1 MNGSRAVLDS
11 NVIIFLSKGQLNVDK
26 LFDRYDH
33 FFISLVTYMEV
44 YGFSFGN
51 EYEKALVDELFAQLE
66 IVGIHMEIAE
76 QTIEYRKNG
85 VKKIRL
91 PDAIIL
97 ATACHLNADLV
108 TDDWDDFS
116 GIDETVKVV
125 DLSFAK

>member
-11 NVIIFLSKGQLNVDK
+11 NVIIFL
-26 LFDRYDH
+26 
-33 FFISLVTYMEV
+33 
-44 YGFSFGN
+44 
-51 EYEKALVDELFAQLE
+51 
-66 IVGIHMEIAE
+66 
-76 QTIEYRKNG
+76 
-85 VKKIRL
+85 KKIRL